1 VTYLEKIINLFARE
15 MDRVAQWAIV
25 ILMALVVTNIV
36 LRFAWRPLLG
46 TYEFVSFLSA
56 VVISFAL
63 AHCAVQ
69 RGHIAVTLIV
79 DRLPP
84 RGQAIVDVIINAVS
98 IIFFGLTV
106 WQISLYATDMVISG
120 EVSPTTKTPFYPFV
134 YGVALGFLALCL
146 VLLVDLLK
154 SINRAVGK

>member
-1 VTYLEKIINLFARE
+1 MEKIVNQLVRE
-15 MDRVAQWAIV
+15 LDRVAQWAAV
-25 ILMALVVTNIV
+25 ILMALVITNIV

-69 RGHIAVTLIV
+69 GGHIAVTLVV

-84 RGQAIVDVIINAVS
+84 RAQAIVDIVVNTVS

-106 WQISLYATDMVISG
+106 WQITLYATDMVVSG

-146 VLLVDLLK
+146 VLLVDLSK
-154 SINRAVGK
+154 SISRAVGK

>member
-1 VTYLEKIINLFARE
+1 MAYLEKIVNQLVRGL
-15 MDRVAQWAIV
+15 DRVAQWAAV

-36 LRFAWRPLLG
+36 LRFAWRPILG

-69 RGHIAVTLIV
+69 GGHIAVTLIV
-79 DRLPP
+79 DQLKLRT
-84 RGQAIVDVIINAVS
+84 QAVVDIAVDTIS

-106 WQISLYATDMVISG
+106 WQIALYATDMVISG

-154 SINRAVGK
+154 SMARVVGK

>member
-1 VTYLEKIINLFARE
+1 LEKIVNLFARE
-15 MDRVAQWAIV
+15 MDRVAQWAAV
-25 ILMALVVTNIV
+25 VLMALVVTNIV

>member
-1 VTYLEKIINLFARE
+1 
-15 MDRVAQWAIV
+15 
-25 ILMALVVTNIV
+25 MALVITNIV

-56 VVISFAL
+56 VMISFAL

-69 RGHIAVTLIV
+69 GGHIAVTLVV

-84 RGQAIVDVIINAVS
+84 RAQAIVDIVVNTVS

-106 WQISLYATDMVISG
+106 WQITLYATDMVVSG

-146 VLLVDLLK
+146 VLLVDLSK
-154 SINRAVGK
+154 SISRAVGK

>member
-1 VTYLEKIINLFARE
+1 MEKIVNLFARE
-15 MDRVAQWAIV
+15 LDRVAQWAIV
-25 ILMALVVTNIV
+25 ILMALVITNIV

-79 DRLPP
+79 DQLPP

-106 WQISLYATDMVISG
+106 WQISLYATDMVVSG

-134 YGVALGFLALCL
+134 YGVALGFLSLCL

>member
-1 VTYLEKIINLFARE
+1 MDKIVNQLVRE
-15 MDRVAQWAIV
+15 LDRVAQWAAV
-25 ILMALVVTNIV
+25 ILMALVITNIV

-69 RGHIAVTLIV
+69 GGHIAVTLVV

-84 RGQAIVDVIINAVS
+84 RAQAIVDIVVNTVS

-106 WQISLYATDMVISG
+106 WQITLYATDMVVSG

-146 VLLVDLLK
+146 VLLVDLSK
-154 SINRAVGK
+154 SISRAVGK

>member
-1 VTYLEKIINLFARE
+1 VTYLEKIVNLFARE
-15 MDRVAQWAIV
+15 LDRVAQWAIV
-25 ILMALVVTNIV
+25 VLMALVVTNIV

-63 AHCAVQ
+63 AYCVVQ
-69 RGHIAVTLIV
+69 RGHIAVTLVV

-84 RGQAIVDVIINAVS
+84 RGQAIVDVIVNIIS

-106 WQISLYATDMVISG
+106 WQISLYATDMVVSG

-134 YGVALGFLALCL
+134 YGVALGFLFLCL
-146 VLLVDLLK
+146 VLLVDLIK
-154 SINRAVGK
+154 SINRAAGK

>member
-1 VTYLEKIINLFARE
+1 MEKIVNLFARE
-15 MDRVAQWAIV
+15 LDRVAQWAIV
-25 ILMALVVTNIV
+25 ILMALVITNIV

-63 AHCAVQ
+63 AYCAVQ
-69 RGHIAVTLIV
+69 KGHIAVTLVV

-98 IIFFGLTV
+98 IIFLGLTV
-106 WQISLYATDMVISG
+106 WQITLYATDMVLSG

-134 YGVALGFLALCL
+134 YGVALGFLFLCL

-154 SINRAVGK
+154 SINRAAGK

>member
-1 VTYLEKIINLFARE
+1 VTYLEKIVNLFARE
-15 MDRVAQWAIV
+15 LDRVAQWAIV

-63 AHCAVQ
+63 AYCAVQ
-69 RGHIAVTLIV
+69 RGHIAVTLVV

-98 IIFFGLTV
+98 IIFLGLTV
-106 WQISLYATDMVISG
+106 WQITLYATDMVVSG

-134 YGVALGFLALCL
+134 YGVALGFLFLCL

-154 SINRAVGK
+154 SINRAAGK